1 MLILLFVVYSRK
13 LYHLIFRLTRLASQ
27 PTHPQVMA
35 GEHKK
40 LTEKYQ
46 QAKQEIQYSQTTLAR
61 VEMDME
67 KTKQELREAQIKNE
81 RSNQSQRV
89 HEAELQRL
97 EQEVEAWKDKYR
109 QSEQDVIT
117 AEDNVQK
124 AEDENK
130 RLKYAIQEQ
139 DATKERLISAGAD
152 YERQEEQYNAEIDRL
167 QVPVISRKI
176 QFKSGLHLIAPKF
189 NLTVQL
195 FAGEVEQGAVCGGAS
210 PRGERTF
217 RARRDEVGT
226 GAGETAVPGGIELEP
241 TRFQSSTSKMELMEE
256 RSASRIGDRRDGSN
270 DRPRSR

>member
-167 QVPVISRKI
+167 QVRLISR
-176 QFKSGLHLIAPKF
+176 S
-189 NLTVQL
+189 NLKVI
-195 FAGEVEQGAVCGGAS
+195 C
-210 PRGERTF
+210 
-217 RARRDEVGT
+217 
-226 GAGETAVPGGIELEP
+226 I
-241 TRFQSSTSKMELMEE
+241 
-256 RSASRIGDRRDGSN
+256 
-270 DRPRSR
+270 

>member
-1 MLILLFVVYSRK
+1 M
-13 LYHLIFRLTRLASQ
+13 AS
-27 PTHPQVMA
+27 
-35 GEHKK
+35 EHKK

-46 QAKQEIQYSQTTLAR
+46 QAKQEIQYAQSTLAR

-67 KTKQELREAQIKNE
+67 KTKQELREAQIKSE
-81 RSNQSQRV
+81 RSSQSQRV

-167 QVPVISRKI
+167 QVHRDPLSISRSNFI
-176 QFKSGLHLIAPKF
+176 TLLYLIAQS
-189 NLTVQL
+189 T
-195 FAGEVEQGAVCGGAS
+195 
-210 PRGERTF
+210 PRFKILVKDELQVPF
-217 RARRDEVGT
+217 CRR
-226 GAGETAVPGGIELEP
+226 
-241 TRFQSSTSKMELMEE
+241 S
-256 RSASRIGDRRDGSN
+256 
-270 DRPRSR
+270 